1 MIGIVQVIKMA
12 KNYFSQ
18 LPDFE
23 YVNRTEDGKRI
34 SDYTQVKNLFKR
46 GKLREDI
53 FQETTFFEQY
63 QIQGDDR
70 PDNVAQKVYG
80 DAALD
85 WVVLL
90 SNNII
95 NLYEEW
101 PLPQASFDAYL
112 LEKYNNDYDKLYN
125 GIHHYESNEVANSQG
140 VVIFPKG
147 VRVGAAQSVSYF
159 DEVNNEQVTVNPVSK
174 AIINYEYEIK
184 LNDDKRNI
192 FLLKGM
198 YLNIVYDD
206 IEKMM
211 RYKKGSTQYVS
222 KSLKR
227 AENIRLFD

>member
-1 MIGIVQVIKMA
+1 MA
-12 KNYFSQ
+12 RNYFSQ

-53 FQETTFFEQY
+53 FQETTFFEKY
-63 QIQGDDR
+63 SIQGDDR
-70 PDNVAQKVYG
+70 PDNVAKKVYG
-80 DAALD
+80 DSSYD

-95 NLYEEW
+95 NIYEEW
-101 PLPQASFDAYL
+101 PLPQEGWDAYL
-112 LEKYNNDYDKLYN
+112 LEKYDNNYDTLYN
-125 GIHHYESNEVANSQG
+125 GIHHYESNEVKNSQN
-140 VVIFPKG
+140 VIIFPAG
-147 VRVGAAQSVSYF
+147 VKVGAAQSVSYF
-159 DEVNNEQVTVNPVSK
+159 DQASNQQVTVNPVSK
-174 AIINYEYEIK
+174 GITNYEYESR

-192 FLLKGM
+192 FLIKQI
-198 YLNIVYDD
+198 YLNIIFDD
-206 IEKMM
+206 IEQMM

-227 AENIRLFD
+227 AENIRLYE

>member
-1 MIGIVQVIKMA
+1 MA

-34 SDYTQVKNLFKR
+34 SDYTTVKNLFKR

-80 DAALD
+80 DASLD

-101 PLPQASFDAYL
+101 PLPQASFDAYVI
-112 LEKYNNDYDKLYN
+112 EKYNMDYDKLYN

-147 VRVGAAQSVSYF
+147 LRVGAGQSVSYF
-159 DEVNNEQVTVNPVSK
+159 DEVDNQQVTVNPVSK
-174 AIINYEYEIK
+174 GIINYDYERD
-184 LNDDKRNI
+184 LNDAKRNI

-227 AENIRLFD
+227 GENIRLFD

>member
-1 MIGIVQVIKMA
+1 MA
-12 KNYFSQ
+12 RNYFSQ

-80 DAALD
+80 DASLD

-101 PLPQASFDAYL
+101 PLPQASFDAYI

-125 GIHHYESNEVANSQG
+125 GIHHYESNEVTNSQG

-159 DEVNNEQVTVNPVSK
+159 DEVDDQQVTVNPVSK
-174 AIINYEYEIK
+174 GIINYDYERK

-192 FLLKGM
+192 FLLKGI

-227 AENIRLFD
+227 GENIRLFE

>member
-1 MIGIVQVIKMA
+1 MA
-12 KNYFSQ
+12 RNYFSQ

-53 FQETTFFEQY
+53 FQETTFFEKY

-85 WVVLL
+85 WLVLL

-95 NLYEEW
+95 NIYEEW
-101 PLPQASFDAYL
+101 PLPQESFDAYL
-112 LEKYNNDYDKLYN
+112 LEKYNNNYDTLYN
-125 GIHHYESNEVANSQG
+125 GIHHYESNEVTNSQG

-159 DEVNNEQVTVNPVSK
+159 DQVSNQQVTVNPVSK
-174 AIINYEYEIK
+174 GITNYDYESK
-184 LNDDKRNI
+184 LNDDKRSI

>member
-1 MIGIVQVIKMA
+1 MA
-12 KNYFSQ
+12 RNYFSQ

-34 SDYTQVKNLFKR
+34 SDYTTVKNLFKR

-53 FQETTFFEQY
+53 FQETTFFEKY

-80 DAALD
+80 DASLD

-101 PLPQASFDAYL
+101 PLPQASFDNYI
-112 LEKYNNDYDKLYN
+112 LEKYNMDYDKLYN
-125 GIHHYESNEVANSQG
+125 GIHHYESNEVTNSQG

-174 AIINYEYEIK
+174 GIINYDYERD
-184 LNDDKRNI
+184 LNDAKRNI

-227 AENIRLFD
+227 GENIRLFD

>member
-1 MIGIVQVIKMA
+1 MA

-70 PDNVAQKVYG
+70 PDNVAKKVYG

-147 VRVGAAQSVSYF
+147 LRVGAGQSVSYF

-174 AIINYEYEIK
+174 GITNYDYERDF
-184 LNDDKRNI
+184 NDSKRNI

-227 AENIRLFD
+227 AENIRLYE

>member
-1 MIGIVQVIKMA
+1 MA
-12 KNYFSQ
+12 RNYFSQ

-85 WVVLL
+85 WIVLL

-101 PLPQASFDAYL
+101 PLPQASFDAYI
-112 LEKYNNDYDKLYN
+112 LEKYNNDYDTLYN
-125 GIHHYESNEVANSQG
+125 GVHHYESNEVVNSQG

-192 FLLKGM
+192 FLLKGI

>member
-1 MIGIVQVIKMA
+1 MA
-12 KNYFSQ
+12 NNYFKN

-80 DAALD
+80 DASLD
-85 WVVLL
+85 WGVLL

-112 LEKYNNDYDKLYN
+112 LEKYNNNYDTLYN
-125 GIHHYESNEVANSQG
+125 KIHHYESNEVTNSQG

-147 VRVGAAQSVSYF
+147 IRVGAAQSVSYF
-159 DEVNNEQVTVNPVSK
+159 DEVDNQQVTVDPVSK
-174 AIINYEYEIK
+174 GIINYDYERD
-184 LNDDKRNI
+184 LNDAKRNI

-227 AENIRLFD
+227 GENIRLFD

>member
-1 MIGIVQVIKMA
+1 MA
-12 KNYFSQ
+12 RNYFSQ

-101 PLPQASFDAYL
+101 PLPQSSFDAYV
-112 LEKYNNDYDKLYN
+112 LEKYDNDYNKLYN
-125 GIHHYESNEVANSQG
+125 GVHHYESNEVTNSQG

-147 VRVGAAQSVSYF
+147 IRVGAAQSVSYF
-159 DEVNNEQVTVNPVSK
+159 DEVDNQQVTVNPVSK
-174 AIINYEYEIK
+174 KITNYDYETK

-206 IEKMM
+206 IDKMM

>member
-1 MIGIVQVIKMA
+1 MA
-12 KNYFSQ
+12 RNYFSQ

-85 WVVLL
+85 WLVLL

-125 GIHHYESNEVANSQG
+125 GIHHYESNEVTNSQG

-174 AIINYEYEIK
+174 GIINYDYERD
-184 LNDDKRNI
+184 LNDSKRNI

>member
-1 MIGIVQVIKMA
+1 MA
-12 KNYFSQ
+12 RNYFSQ

-23 YVNRTEDGKRI
+23 YVNRTEDGKRL
-34 SDYTQVKNLFKR
+34 SDYTKVKNLFKR

-53 FQETTFFEQY
+53 FQDTTVFEQY

-80 DAALD
+80 DSSLD

-95 NLYEEW
+95 NIYEEW
-101 PLPQASFDAYL
+101 PLPQESFNAYV
-112 LEKYNNDYDKLYN
+112 LEKYDMNYSTLYN
-125 GIHHYESNEVANSQG
+125 GTHHYESNEVTNSQG

-159 DEVNNEQVTVNPVSK
+159 DQVSNQQVTVNPVSK
-174 AIINYEYEIK
+174 AITNYDYETK

-192 FLLKGM
+192 FLLKGI

-211 RYKKGSTQYVS
+211 RYKKGSTQYMS

>member
-1 MIGIVQVIKMA
+1 MA
-12 KNYFSQ
+12 RNYFSQ
-18 LPDFE
+18 QPDFE

-34 SDYTQVKNLFKR
+34 SDYTKVKNLFKR

-80 DAALD
+80 DASLD

-101 PLPQASFDAYL
+101 PLPQESFDAYI
-112 LEKYNNDYDKLYN
+112 LEKYNMDYDKLYN
-125 GIHHYESNEVANSQG
+125 GIHHYESNEVTNSQG

-174 AIINYEYEIK
+174 GIINYAYERD
-184 LNDDKRNI
+184 LNDAKRNI

-211 RYKKGSTQYVS
+211 RYKKGSTQYMS

-227 AENIRLFD
+227 GENIRLFD

>member
-1 MIGIVQVIKMA
+1 MA

-18 LPDFE
+18 LPNFE

-34 SDYTQVKNLFKR
+34 SDYTEVKNLFKR

-53 FQETTFFEQY
+53 FQETTFFEKY

-85 WVVLL
+85 WLVLL

-95 NLYEEW
+95 NIYEEW
-101 PLPQASFDAYL
+101 PLPQESFDAYL
-112 LEKYNNDYDKLYN
+112 LEKYNNNYNTLYN
-125 GIHHYESNEVANSQG
+125 GIHHYESNEVTNSQG

-159 DEVNNEQVTVNPVSK
+159 DQVDNQQVTVNPVSK
-174 AIINYEYEIK
+174 GITNYDYESK

-227 AENIRLFD
+227 GENIRLFD